1 MNPGSPR
8 SAAPRRDQDENRQSR
23 SPKSP
28 TRHERGAGYDMRR
41 LCATVLI
48 FEAIVIGLAI
58 PVAVK
63 IGHMSA
69 GSAGPAGGALAGA
82 AVVIAIAVSVRAT
95 GEPGLRIALVTGSI
109 LQLVMIAS
117 GAFVPVMYAL
127 GVIFGVL
134 WTVAILLG
142 RSTERA
148 ELR

>member
-1 MNPGSPR
+1 
-8 SAAPRRDQDENRQSR
+8 
-23 SPKSP
+23 
-28 TRHERGAGYDMRR
+28 MRR

-63 IGHMSA
+63 IGHVSA

-82 AVVIAIAVSVRAT
+82 AVVVAIAVSMRST
-95 GEPGLRIALVTGSI
+95 GLPGLRIALVTGSI
-109 LQLVMIAS
+109 LQVLMIAS
-117 GAFVPVMYAL
+117 GALVPVMYAL

-142 RSTERA
+142 RRVERA
-148 ELR
+148 EPR

>member
-1 MNPGSPR
+1 M
-8 SAAPRRDQDENRQSR
+8 APRREQNQNPLIRSLNR
-23 SPKSP
+23 P
-28 TRHERGAGYDMRR
+28 TRHETGSGYDMRR

-63 IGHMSA
+63 VGHVSA

-82 AVVIAIAVSVRAT
+82 AVVIAIAMSVRSI
-95 GEPGLRIALVTGSI
+95 GLPGLRIALVTGSI

-117 GAFVPVMYAL
+117 GALVPVMYAL
-127 GVIFGVL
+127 GVIFGAL

-142 RSTERA
+142 RSAERA
-148 ELR
+148 APR